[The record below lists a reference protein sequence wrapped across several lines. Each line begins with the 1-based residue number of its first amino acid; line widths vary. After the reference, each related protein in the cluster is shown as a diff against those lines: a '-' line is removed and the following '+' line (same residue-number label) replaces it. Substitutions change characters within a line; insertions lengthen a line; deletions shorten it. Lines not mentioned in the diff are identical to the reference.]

1 MKKQWFSIN
10 EIRLCT
16 FILTRKE
23 FLPYKATLQS
33 TAVTAIGRFTLG
45 LLDQTKMKTGILDAE
60 ETDDETKKIYD
71 SYIFKSIKLLAE
83 VLENKS
89 DVYSE
94 FSRVQSAKFIT
105 ALSERAPN
113 FLGKWMERIFQ
124 SLGDESATIRLI
136 VIQCLLRLTL
146 NDMLL
151 VKSYVAQVVHCL
163 NDENE
168 TVSELAKLFFTSLAT
183 RDQRLYNALPDI
195 MDRYKKYAFR

>member
-1 MKKQWFSIN
+1 MKIN
-10 EIRLCT
+10 
-16 FILTRKE
+16 
-23 FLPYKATLQS
+23 
-33 TAVTAIGRFTLG
+33 
-45 LLDQTKMKTGILDAE
+45 ILDGDE
-60 ETDDETKKIYD
+60 EHEKEQVQKLYE
-71 SYIFKSIKLLAE
+71 SYIFKAIKLLAD
-83 VLENKS
+83 VLENKTN
-89 DVYSE
+89 DFSE

-163 NDENE
+163 NDEDE
-168 TVSELAKLFFTSLAT
+168 TVSELAKLFFTSLAS

-195 MDRYKKYAFR
+195 M